1 MRSVLISF
9 LTGGVVLSVISS
21 CATAPTRPLA
31 PGEVRLLSVDVP
43 GSGSIK
49 QFISF
54 VANISFEAN
63 GKPEI
68 KRACFNGVGEKPYCF
83 DAMHVTFGWPS
94 SFQVQLPGISNGSY
108 SVECYAEYIR
118 DGQTQKTNAI
128 AAQIFVAAR

>member
-1 MRSVLISF
+1 MRSILIAF
-9 LTGGVVLSVISS
+9 LMAGVVLSVISS
-21 CATAPTRPLA
+21 CAAVPTRPLA
-31 PGEVRLLSVDVP
+31 PGEVKLLSIDVRGG
-43 GSGSIK
+43 GSVK
-49 QFISF
+49 EYMPF

-68 KRACFNGVGEKPYCF
+68 KRACFTGVGEKPYCF
-83 DAMHVTFGWPS
+83 DAMYVTFGRPS